1 MTTPHTSQEKTGPDE
16 GTGFAAKDA
25 AALMAQTIA
34 AAQRRFDR
42 RPPLLMLVG
51 ALVVLLAFGAVWLSV
66 RHQHPYSGPSGAA
79 LGALYGTLIVWAVL
93 VALVLRRARAGIG
106 GRSVRQQRAAGV
118 AFAAAW
124 IAVYVFGG
132 ALHHAGVSRAIAYGI
147 YPAAAPLV
155 VVGTAAAAS
164 AAASEDWAALATS
177 VGVIAVACGAAFAG
191 PAAVWLVMGIGL
203 SALVLAYAAIRARQV
218 FAHA

>member
-1 MTTPHTSQEKTGPDE
+1 MTPQTSQDRDKTGGSGAFE
-16 GTGFAAKDA
+16 AKDA
-25 AALMAQTIA
+25 AALVEQTIA
-34 AAQRRFDR
+34 TAQRRFDR

-66 RHQHPYSGPSGAA
+66 RHQHPYNGPSGAA

-93 VALVLRRARAGIG
+93 VAVVLRRARAGIG

-147 YPAAAPLV
+147 YPATAPLII
-155 VVGTAAAAS
+155 VGAAAAAS

-177 VGVIAVACGAAFAG
+177 VAVIAVACGAAFAG
-191 PAAVWLVMGIGL
+191 PAGVWLVMGIGL
-203 SALVLAYAAIRARQV
+203 SALILTYAAVRARQV
-218 FAHA
+218 FARA